1 MRSDRER
8 LLDVIEA
15 IERIEK
21 YSQKSRE
28 SFDNDELVQN
38 WIIHHLFI
46 VGEAVA
52 KISEQLRDKYD
63 EIPWSKI
70 IGMRNILAHGYF
82 EIDTDVVWSVVI
94 NDLPELKKSI
104 LKVLKDTLVQ

>member
-21 YSQKSRE
+21 YSQKSKTE
-28 SFDNDELVQN
+28 FDNNELVQN
-38 WIIHHLFI
+38 WITHHLLI
-46 VGEAVA
+46 VGEAA
-52 KISEQLRDKYD
+52 AQISEEIQDKYS

-70 IGMRNILAHGYF
+70 IGMRNILVHGYF
-82 EIDTDVVWSVVI
+82 EIDNEVVWSVVE
-94 NDLPELKKSI
+94 NDLPELKKNIQKI
-104 LKVLKDTLVQ
+104 LKKI

>member
-21 YSQKSRE
+21 YSQKSKRV
-28 SFDNDELVQN
+28 FDTDELVQN

-52 KISEQLRDKYD
+52 HISD
-63 EIPWSKI
+63 EIQEKYSEMPWSKI
-70 IGMRNILAHGYF
+70 IGMRNILVHGYF
-82 EIDTDVVWSVVI
+82 EIDTEVVWSVVE
-94 NDLPELKKSI
+94 NDLPKLKHNIQKI
-104 LKVLKDTLVQ
+104 LKEI

>member
-21 YSQKSRE
+21 YSQKSKTE
-28 SFDNDELVQN
+28 FDNNELVQN
-38 WIIHHLFI
+38 WITHHLLI
-46 VGEAVA
+46 VGEATA
-52 KISEQLRDKYD
+52 QISEEIQDKYS

-70 IGMRNILAHGYF
+70 IGMRNILVHGYF
-82 EIDTDVVWSVVI
+82 EIDNEVVWSVVE
-94 NDLPELKKSI
+94 NDLPELKKNIQKI
-104 LKVLKDTLVQ
+104 LKKI

>member
-21 YSQKSRE
+21 YSQKSKTE
-28 SFDNDELVQN
+28 FDTNELVQN

-46 VGEAVA
+46 VGEAIA
-52 KISEQLRDKYD
+52 QISD
-63 EIPWSKI
+63 EIQERYYEVPWSKI
-70 IGMRNILAHGYF
+70 IGMRNILVHGYF
-82 EIDTDVVWSVVI
+82 EIDTEVVWSVVE
-94 NDLPELKKSI
+94 NDLPELKKNI
-104 LKVLKDTLVQ
+104 QRIF

>member
-21 YSQKSRE
+21 YSQKSKTE
-28 SFDNDELVQN
+28 FDNNELVQN
-38 WIIHHLFI
+38 WIIHHLLI
-46 VGEAVA
+46 VGEAAAQV
-52 KISEQLRDKYD
+52 SEEIQEKYF

-70 IGMRNILAHGYF
+70 IGMRNILVHGYF
-82 EIDTDVVWSVVI
+82 EIDNEVVWSVVE
-94 NDLPELKKSI
+94 NDLPELKKNIQKI
-104 LKVLKDTLVQ
+104 LKEI

>member
-21 YSQKSRE
+21 YSQKSKTE
-28 SFDNDELVQN
+28 FDNNELVQN
-38 WIIHHLFI
+38 WIIHHLLI
-46 VGEAVA
+46 VGEAA
-52 KISEQLRDKYD
+52 AQISEEIQDKYS

-70 IGMRNILAHGYF
+70 IGMRNILVHGYF
-82 EIDTDVVWSVVI
+82 EIDNEVVWSVVEK
-94 NDLPELKKSI
+94 DLPELKKSI
-104 LKVLKDTLVQ
+104 RKILKEI

>member
-21 YSQKSRE
+21 YSSKNKD
-28 SFDNDELVQN
+28 SFDKDELVQN

-46 VGEAVA
+46 VGEAVSR
-52 KISEQLRDKYD
+52 ISDDLQEKYC

-82 EIDTDVVWSVVI
+82 EVDTNVVWSVVK
-94 NDLPELKKSI
+94 NDLPELKTNIQKI
-104 LKVLKDTLVQ
+104 LREII